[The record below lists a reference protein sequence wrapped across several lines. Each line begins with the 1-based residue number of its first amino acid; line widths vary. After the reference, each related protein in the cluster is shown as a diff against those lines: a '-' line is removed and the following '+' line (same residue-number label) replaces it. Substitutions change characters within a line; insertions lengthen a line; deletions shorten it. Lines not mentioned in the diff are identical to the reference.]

1 MNQVKSQRL
10 IIYIWLFL
18 ALAACQSSERP
29 IDRDNLETASAEL
42 LGCLAMADQF
52 RKIVDSEGVR
62 NASAL
67 ALASVPMFHSNR
79 FLDLL
84 AKEAATES
92 QTRQWFSQSATL
104 AAAVRGSENQ
114 NLEHPWSD
122 SRLDRLNLCAENFAN
137 HDEHINSRRQTLQQL
152 PLIPDN
158 YSSLPQWLGFNWLL
172 RPIFK
177 SRIELLH
184 EEEKRLFDQTR
195 PFDVSFSY
203 KPKGT
208 SHQKDSEIA
217 QWFVDAYD
225 ANPLKTPM
233 LTDTQLSSLIAL
245 HRPRFTIEFKDD
257 NDLIGQPVWQD
268 EELAISLDKPT
279 VYTLPSLTRF
289 GTNNL
294 LQLNYVVW
302 FSERKPTSSL
312 DLYAGNIDG
321 LIWRVTLDEQGKVL
335 LYDSIHSC
343 GCYHKYFIATD
354 EVSTRKLSLSEEP
367 ANIFTLANINTK
379 AGVHIRLTANE
390 HYVVGVSDS
399 DSELVNAKPYSTAS
413 YNELSNLNYQGR
425 SKSLFSG
432 SGIIIDSKRIE
443 RFTLWPTGIDSVGAM
458 RQWGSHATGFVEQQH
473 FDDATLLNHYFLRL
487 NSRR

>member
-1 MNQVKSQRL
+1 M
-10 IIYIWLFL
+10 
-18 ALAACQSSERP
+18 
-29 IDRDNLETASAEL
+29 DTASAEF
-42 LGCLAMADQF
+42 LGCIEMADQF

-114 NLEHPWSD
+114 NLEHPWPD
-122 SRLDRLNLCAENFAN
+122 SHLDRLSLCAESFAT
-137 HDEHINSRRQTLQQL
+137 HDEHIDSRRRTLQQL
-152 PLIPDN
+152 PLISDH
-158 YSSLPQWLGFNWLL
+158 YSSLPQLLGFNWLL

-184 EEEKRLFDQTR
+184 EEEKRLFDQTK

-203 KPKGT
+203 KPKE
-208 SHQKDSEIA
+208 SSYQKDSEIA
-217 QWFVDAYD
+217 QWFKDAYD

-233 LTDTQLSSLIAL
+233 FTNTQLGSLFAL
-245 HRPRFTIEFKDD
+245 HRPRFTIEYRDD
-257 NDLIGQPVWQD
+257 NDLIGQPVWRG
-268 EELAISLDKPT
+268 EEVAINLDKPM

-289 GTNNL
+289 GTSNL
-294 LQLNYVVW
+294 LQLSYVVW
-302 FSERKPTSSL
+302 FSKRKPTTWL
-312 DLYAGNIDG
+312 DLYAGNIDS

-343 GCYHKYFIATD
+343 GCYHKYFIASD
-354 EVSTRKLSLSEEP
+354 EIATRKPALSDEP
-367 ANIFTLANINTK
+367 ANIFALANINTK
-379 AGVHIRLTANE
+379 TGAHLRLTANE
-390 HYVVGVSDS
+390 HYVVGVND
-399 DSELVNAKPYSTAS
+399 DELVNARPYSTAS

-425 SKSLFSG
+425 SKSLFSP
-432 SGIIIDSKRIE
+432 SGIIIDSKRLE

-473 FDDATLLNHYFLRL
+473 FDDATLLDQYFLRL
-487 NSRR
+487 NSR

>member
-1 MNQVKSQRL
+1 MNQVKFQRL
-10 IIYIWLFL
+10 IIFIWLSL

-29 IDRDNLETASAEL
+29 IDRNNLKTASAEL
-42 LGCLAMADQF
+42 LGCIAMADQF
-52 RKIVDSEGVR
+52 RKIVDSDGVR

-79 FLDLL
+79 FFDLL

-114 NLEHPWSD
+114 NLEHPWSE
-122 SRLDRLNLCAENFAN
+122 SRLNRLNLCAENFATY
-137 HDEHINSRRQTLQQL
+137 DEHINSRRRILQQL
-152 PLIPDN
+152 PLIPDH

-203 KPKGT
+203 KPKET
-208 SHQKDSEIA
+208 SYQKDSEIA
-217 QWFVDAYD
+217 QWFIDAYD
-225 ANPLKTPM
+225 TSPLKTPM

-257 NDLIGQPVWQD
+257 NDLIGQPVWQG
-268 EELAISLDKPT
+268 EEVAINFDKPT

-289 GTNNL
+289 GTSNL

-302 FSERKPTSSL
+302 FSERKSTTWL
-312 DLYAGNIDG
+312 DLYAGNIDS

-343 GCYHKYFIATD
+343 GCYHKYFIAAD
-354 EVSTRKLSLSEEP
+354 EVAARKLSLSEEP

-390 HYVVGVSDS
+390 HYVVGVNDG
-399 DSELVNAKPYSTAS
+399 ELANAKPYSTAS
-413 YNELSNLNYQGR
+413 YSELSNLNYQGL
-425 SKSLFSG
+425 SKSLFSP